1 MHSAGNT
8 KERKN
13 DIAAEIAP
21 LLSAVNNDD
30 AYMLNHIT
38 KNGSAQITNARFV
51 IASNAASYPTKKEEI
66 TPAERTAVSVKTTE
80 AAPRRIRLLRNTFFI
95 SPWLAAPK

>member
-13 DIAAEIAP
+13 DMAAEIAP

-51 IASNAASYPTKKEEI
+51 IASS
-66 TPAERTAVSVKTTE
+66 TA
-80 AAPRRIRLLRNTFFI
+80 RIRQKRRK
-95 SPWLAAPK
+95 SPLPIERR